1 MNYALVFR
9 PEVREEVDEAYTWY
23 ESQQLGL
30 GDEFLDCIDEML
42 DRICQMPESYPVVY
56 RDVRRSVVRR
66 FPYAVYYRIVSS
78 RVIVTAIFL
87 ALQRL
92 NSMANANLTS
102 SLVTMLCLRLFPRL
116 GTTFL
121 VSARGYFSISSIDQL
136 ASNCLNSGMFIII
149 GSHV

>member
-42 DRICQMPESYPVVY
+42 DRICQMPESDPVVY

-78 RVIVTAIFL
+78 RVIVTAIFH
-87 ALQRL
+87 
-92 NSMANANLTS
+92 
-102 SLVTMLCLRLFPRL
+102 
-116 GTTFL
+116 
-121 VSARGYFSISSIDQL
+121 
-136 ASNCLNSGMFIII
+136 
-149 GSHV
+149 GSRDSTAWQTRT